1 MKNPEISVL
10 MTVDNSERHLQCAL
24 DSLSSQ
30 TFGDFELIV
39 LEHGSSD
46 RSLEILNSWNDKR
59 MKLEVLPVNIGRT
72 SALNRCLE
80 RSTGRYVAILDSD
93 DIAVSGRFGLEVA
106 FLDTHLEVGLVGT
119 WCTYIDDSGRKIR
132 EHQPPST
139 HESLVGCL
147 AMGNPF
153 THSSLLYRREL
164 ALKIG
169 GYNSNYFYAT
179 DFCFIVDMAKQLE
192 VAILPNSLCHWR
204 ETYSSLTKSSFLPL
218 NRLFE
223 ESLILLKVRHEL
235 ELKMSSQFHNLL
247 KLSAIRVL
255 LIWKLCKC
263 RLFCAALAT
272 AFSFRA
278 GRKYYLAGS
287 ETF

>member
-10 MTVDNSERHLQCAL
+10 MTVYNSERHLQCAL

-153 THSSLLYRREL
+153 THSSLLYR
-164 ALKIG
+164 
-169 GYNSNYFYAT
+169 
-179 DFCFIVDMAKQLE
+179 
-192 VAILPNSLCHWR
+192 
-204 ETYSSLTKSSFLPL
+204 